1 MKAAVRIAPDGAAR
15 LEIESESAVE
25 ADLINLLDH
34 QRIGRGIGVYSG
46 DIQCDTGKRTLRI
59 MVMPATSQP
68 APSSPAAPG
77 PLADADLQDLAK
89 ATASLRAGPDGVP
102 IKVEPEAV
110 SPGQPIRPG
119 VIGAEP
125 AAEPLDLWPVIKLGR
140 RVRLHPTGKPGLIT
154 RVDCSEGV
162 GTDYMATLT
171 IDFDWDAKAARYVP
185 PTRDGVGEV
194 TVTQGLPTNDLPLPA
209 GYKVPDRFVTV
220 TPQGVG
226 SYAAPQAARCGACH
240 ACRGKTAQ
248 PACERELVATRE
260 AVRRLWC
267 HVQAVNPA
275 GLDRQSAGIHNE
287 LRREIEALACVAEV
301 K

>member
-209 GYKVPDRFVTV
+209 GYKVPDHFVTV
-220 TPQGVG
+220 PIEPA
-226 SYAAPQAARCGACH
+226 AAPQATRCRACQ
-240 ACRGKTAQ
+240 GQTASTL
-248 PACERELVATRE
+248 CERELVASRE

-267 HVQAVNPA
+267 HVQALGYGV
-275 GLDRQSAGIHNE
+275 GLGLQSKAVLAA
-287 LRREIEALACVAEV
+287 LRGEVEALARVAGV
-301 K
+301 A